1 MSSHSLQYLP
11 LNSCCHKKN
20 MSMVLA
26 SSLPFELLHNWSC
39 VVSTSR
45 AIHPLFAILSS
56 RIVLSLKKKKWTVLA
71 SSVIWFYKQ
80 YLIIGI
86 MMLIHRREALGYPR
100 YENRII
106 LEMWGIDPHASR
118 MRSERST
125 IWATSP
131 LDCNRYF
138 VPLLWLQGI
147 VTYAMLAIDTGK
159 QNVGKKKLQHTLF
172 HRSTTCKMTGDARC
186 QHDTIIEMRGIDPRT
201 SRMIRKRA

>member
-1 MSSHSLQYLP
+1 MVTKIEFRGYRDPFPSHAKRGLYHLSYNTIGDVSSHSLQYLP

-100 YENRII
+100 YENKKTGDMEYQSLCLSHAKRALCHLRIY
-106 LEMWGIDPHASR
+106 
-118 MRSERST
+118 
-125 IWATSP
+125 P
-131 LDCNRYF
+131 LDYDGYF
-138 VPLLWLQGI
+138 KPLL
-147 VTYAMLAIDTGK
+147 
-159 QNVGKKKLQHTLF
+159 
-172 HRSTTCKMTGDARC
+172 
-186 QHDTIIEMRGIDPRT
+186 
-201 SRMIRKRA
+201 